1 MTIASAIPQLRTTNL
16 AESVRFYTT
25 TVGLTL
31 EFQYQD
37 FYAGIRAGRQLFHLK
52 LVDEKDPSIEFVD
65 HGEHFHLY
73 LETDDA
79 AAAAEALK
87 KKGVRLPGARGSSPS
102 RTTRDTRCTSVSGRR
117 KTR

>member
-1 MTIASAIPQLRTTNL
+1 MAISSAIPQLRTTNL

-25 TVGLTL
+25 T
-31 EFQYQD
+31 
-37 FYAGIRAGRQLFHLK
+37 
-52 LVDEKDPSIEFVD
+52 KDPSIEFVD

-79 AAAAEALK
+79 AA
-87 KKGVRLPGARGSSPS
+87 G
-102 RTTRDTRCTSVSGRR
+102 DQSVSVRK